1 MKQKTKELY
10 YKATQTYY
18 DLNGIDLLLSGHDKN
33 EKLADVLTRIL
44 MDINTIYEELGI
56 SNEIRKR

>member
-10 YKATQTYY
+10 YKATQTYN

>member
-10 YKATQTYY
+10 YKATQTYN

-33 EKLADVLTRIL
+33 EKLADVLTKIL